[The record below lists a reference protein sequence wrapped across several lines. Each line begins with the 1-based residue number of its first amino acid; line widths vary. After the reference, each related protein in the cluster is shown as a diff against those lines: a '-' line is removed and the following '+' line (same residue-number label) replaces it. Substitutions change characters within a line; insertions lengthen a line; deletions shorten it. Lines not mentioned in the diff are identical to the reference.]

1 MKEQSG
7 SFMVPLLTRL
17 FGRMRYFSIL
27 ELVRSKFGVWSSY
40 RAVEV
45 FVLCWLGT
53 ELLFLGLLFGWPAM
67 SNRPIFFVP
76 VILLLILRLLDL
88 LQVSFNVLLFD
99 RIRAGRSYRIA
110 SPTRLLVLNLVN
122 YVELAVIFGVMA
134 FLARD
139 AFRPEF
145 QSAWH
150 SFYYSVSIITTL
162 GTNVEP
168 VAVQSRVM
176 FLSEI
181 MLGLVFILLIIGRA
195 LSLLPPVRAID
206 EY

>member
-1 MKEQSG
+1 MKEQSR
-7 SFMVPLLTRL
+7 SFIVPLLTRL
-17 FGRMRYFSIL
+17 FGGMRYMSIL
-27 ELVRSKFGVWSSY
+27 ELVRHKFGVWSGY
-40 RAVEV
+40 RAVEA
-45 FVLCWLGT
+45 FVLCWLGA

-67 SNRPIFFVP
+67 SNMKIFSVL

-99 RIRAGRSYRIA
+99 RIRTGRGYKIA
-110 SPTRLLVLNLVN
+110 SPYRLLVLNLVN

-139 AFRPEF
+139 AFHPQF
-145 QSAWH
+145 QSVWH
-150 SFYYSVSIITTL
+150 SFYYSISVITTL

-168 VAVQSRVM
+168 VAVQGRLL

-181 MLGLVFILLIIGRA
+181 TLGLVFILLIIGRA
-195 LSLLPPVRAID
+195 VSLLPPVRAIA
-206 EY
+206 E